1 MQQQPLDQSGYY
13 QMQLE
18 MMYANNQTLV
28 LPMVTMPNNTKLS
41 IENPVTFTGAEAKV
55 DNICEDLTQTSI

>member
-1 MQQQPLDQSGYY
+1 
-13 QMQLE
+13 MQLE
-18 MMYANNQTLV
+18 MMHANSQTLV